1 MSSKGGSVGTKN
13 AYCINTQTFPYLK
26 NMLLSR
32 IFSLGV
38 SITRGINTER
48 KVYIMTNVSRFIPDP
63 EQAVLVVVDIQE
75 RLVPAM
81 PENVWE
87 KVLRN
92 TEILIKGIREFD
104 IPIILL
110 EQYPEGLGSTV
121 DEIKELLLDL
131 EPIKKV
137 AFNCCDVLEFVE
149 SLETIARR
157 DVILC
162 GMETHICILQSALG
176 LLEMDHRVFVAAD
189 AVCSRAK
196 HNWEF
201 GLSLMRD
208 AGVTIGTTEIMLF
221 LMSRTADTE
230 RFIKISRLVK

>member
-1 MSSKGGSVGTKN
+1 
-13 AYCINTQTFPYLK
+13 
-26 NMLLSR
+26 
-32 IFSLGV
+32 
-38 SITRGINTER
+38 
-48 KVYIMTNVSRFIPDP
+48 MTNVSRFIPDP
-63 EQAVLVVVDIQE
+63 EQAALVVVDIQK

-81 PENVWE
+81 PENVSE
-87 KVLRN
+87 MVLRN
-92 TEILIKGIREFD
+92 TGILIKGVREFD

-110 EQYPEGLGSTV
+110 EQYPEGLGCTV
-121 DEIKELLLDL
+121 GKIKDLLLDL

-137 AFNCCDVLEFVE
+137 AFNCCDVPEFVE
-149 SLETIARR
+149 SLKSISRR

-176 LLEMDHRVFVAAD
+176 LLGMDQRVFVAAD

-201 GLSLMRD
+201 GLSLMRA
-208 AGVTIGTTEIMLF
+208 AGVMIGTTEIILF
-221 LMSRTADTE
+221 LMSRAADTE

>member
-1 MSSKGGSVGTKN
+1 M
-13 AYCINTQTFPYLK
+13 A
-26 NMLLSR
+26 
-32 IFSLGV
+32 
-38 SITRGINTER
+38 
-48 KVYIMTNVSRFIPDP
+48 NVSRFIPDP
-63 EQAVLVVVDIQE
+63 DQAVLVVVDIQK

-81 PENVWE
+81 PEIVWK

-110 EQYPEGLGSTV
+110 EQYPEGLGRTV
-121 DEIKELLLDL
+121 DEIRDLLVDL

-137 AFNCCDVLEFVE
+137 AFNCCDVPEFVE
-149 SLETIARR
+149 SLKTISRR

-176 LLEMDHRVFVAAD
+176 LAAMDHRVFVAAD

-196 HNWEF
+196 YNWKL
-201 GLSLMRD
+201 GLGLMRD
-208 AGVTIGTTEIMLF
+208 AGVTIGTTEILLF
-221 LMSRTADTE
+221 LLSRTADTE
-230 RFIKISRLVK
+230 HFIKISRLVK

>member
-1 MSSKGGSVGTKN
+1 
-13 AYCINTQTFPYLK
+13 
-26 NMLLSR
+26 
-32 IFSLGV
+32 
-38 SITRGINTER
+38 
-48 KVYIMTNVSRFIPDP
+48 MTNISRFIPDP
-63 EQAVLVVVDIQE
+63 EQAVLVVVDIQK

-81 PENVWE
+81 SEKVWE

-92 TEILIKGIREFD
+92 IEILIKGSREFD
-104 IPIILL
+104 IPVILL
-110 EQYPEGLGSTV
+110 EQYPEGLGRTV
-121 DEIKELLLDL
+121 DEIRDLLLGL

-137 AFNCCDVLEFVE
+137 AFNCCAVPEFVE
-149 SLETIARR
+149 SLKSISRR

-189 AVCSRAK
+189 TVCSRAK

-208 AGVTIGTTEIMLF
+208 AGVTIGTTEIILF
-221 LMSRTADTE
+221 LLSRSADTE